1 VTDYPAC
8 GETRWVLFRAIPGSP
23 AMVCQV
29 TIDGQR
35 TASWREWP
43 YVVEEGPYRGVRLYG
58 GLAELLTAEQAD
70 QARLAL
76 QEDGL

>member
-8 GETRWVLFRAIPGSP
+8 GETRWVLFRAILRRP
-23 AMVCQV
+23 ALVCRV
-29 TIDGQR
+29 TVDGPCTNR
-35 TASWREWP
+35 PERP
-43 YVVEEGPYRGVRLYG
+43 YTVEEGPYRGVRLYG

-70 QARLAL
+70 QARLAI